1 MSTAVAEYCRIETEL
16 LDLVSTIRV
25 IFRGLSVT
33 KSWPLFRRLL
43 AEHREFKA
51 EHFFGAVFFLFCAQW
66 PNPDDWVSIDSDT
79 ACDILEAKLPR
90 MMEFARVVDDI
101 PQDRV
106 GAAWTLYEGT
116 DLPDSFFANPNFLTA
131 LDTLAALR
139 KGVQPRNVN

>member
-1 MSTAVAEYCRIETEL
+1 MSTAIAEYCRIETEL

-33 KSWPLFRRLL
+33 KNWPLFRRLF

-51 EHFFGAVFFLFCAQW
+51 EHIFGAIFFLLCDCC
-66 PNPDDWVSIDSDT
+66 PNPDGWPSLDSDSV
-79 ACDILEAKLPR
+79 CEILEARLPR
-90 MMEFARVVDDI
+90 AVEFSRVVDDI

>member
-25 IFRGLSVT
+25 IFRGLFVT

-51 EHFFGAVFFLFCAQW
+51 EHIFGAIFFLFCDCWPDPDGW
-66 PNPDDWVSIDSDT
+66 PNLDSDSL
-79 ACDILEAKLPR
+79 CEMLEARLPR
-90 MMEFARVVDDI
+90 AVEFSRVVDDI
-101 PQDRV
+101 PQDKV
-106 GAAWTLYEGT
+106 GVAWTIYEGT
-116 DLPDSFFANPNFLTA
+116 DLPDSFFASPNFLTA

-139 KGVQPRNVN
+139 SGVQPRSIN